1 MPTYRVYFLDAGAH
15 ISGPAIIL
23 ECSNDEEAKRKARQY
38 IGSQEI
44 ELWRENTLIALFPK
58 R

>member
-1 MPTYRVYFLDAGAH
+1 MSTYRVYFLDEGAH
-15 ISGPAIIL
+15 ISGPAVVL
-23 ECSNDEEAKRKARQY
+23 ECSNDKEAKQKARQY

-44 ELWRENTLIALFPK
+44 ELWRENTLIAPK